1 MKFRWALVFLASW
14 ATSGIAACGDDDG
27 MIPDA
32 GPDGGVLGT
41 HPTFAPTAD
50 PMPFGAVPWPDDL
63 YLDVDGRVALGTYPN
78 EDQTLIPEYP
88 QALRESMTHL
98 DGFGLVAPAFFGIEG
113 EIDPSSLPASTAD
126 SLLDEASAFM
136 LDVDPGSPTTLERV
150 PARAVWDARAR
161 RIVVRPADG
170 HPLAP
175 GRLYAAVLTTAIRDS
190 MGMPLDPAP
199 TFARLRDAENRPED
213 PLEAEIHERY
223 TPVLASL
230 ASAGTPRET
239 VAALAVFR
247 TQTVTSGLDLAR
259 EAVHRVGAPTI
270 TIDEVLSDD
279 ALDVRLG
286 VPEPYVSGLDAEG
299 GVAHANIRWLIHGS
313 FDAPNFLDAR
323 EGVHGRFERAE
334 DGLIVKRMD
343 RVTFSLALPMNAASA
358 AMRPIVFQHG
368 ITAERSDMLG
378 VADVLCAAG
387 YAVIAIDAPY
397 HGLRSQLG
405 DNDVVNRFTG
415 EEGPDGFGDN
425 SGAAVIV
432 DFAGLTEI
440 RGDLIDFHPFYF
452 RDALRQAVA
461 DLMSTVL
468 ALRESDWSVVGEEED
483 ALAELRFSEEPVG
496 FIGYSLGGIIGSMFV
511 ATEPDIGAAVLAV
524 TGGSVIHLVAQSPS
538 FNGAYI
544 PQLFPLLGLSVDAI
558 DYEDLHPSFYAE
570 MGLWQMLFDRGDPV
584 TYGPRL
590 ARSEANVLM
599 MMARDDETVNN
610 VNTESLARAANIP
623 ILDAP
628 PAYVDLAM
636 ANVPLRGNATVGG
649 LSLTRGLSVF
659 EPATHGLLLYRNTR
673 YNWEH
678 PVAPPFVPRE
688 PPDEFEGPIDDAQRQ
703 MLNFFETWRSGAA
716 EVAAPSAL
724 DV

>member
-1 MKFRWALVFLASW
+1 MN
-14 ATSGIAACGDDDG
+14 
-27 MIPDA
+27 PDA
-32 GPDGGVLGT
+32 GTDAGVVGT
-41 HPTFAPTAD
+41 HPTFLPMAD
-50 PMPFGAVPWPDDL
+50 PMPFGTVPWPDDL
-63 YLDVDGRVALGTYPN
+63 YLDAEGRVALGSYPN
-78 EDQTLIPEYP
+78 EDQTLVPEYP

-98 DGFGLVAPAFFGIEG
+98 NGFGLVAPVFFAIEG
-113 EIDPSSLPASTAD
+113 EIDPASLPASTPD
-126 SLLDEASAFM
+126 SLLNEASAFL

-150 PARAVWDARAR
+150 PARVVWDARAH
-161 RIVVRPADG
+161 RIVIRPADG

-175 GRLYAAVLTTAIRDS
+175 GRLYAAVLTTTIRDA
-190 MGMPLDPAP
+190 MGMPLTPAP
-199 TFARLRDAENRPED
+199 IFARLRDAENRPED
-213 PLEAEIHERY
+213 ILEAEIHERY

-247 TQTVTSGLDLAR
+247 TQTITRGLDLAR
-259 EAVHRVGAPTI
+259 EAVYRLDAPTI
-270 TIDEVLSDD
+270 TIDEVLSED
-279 ALDVRLG
+279 ALDARLG
-286 VPEPYVSGLDAEG
+286 TPEPYVSGLDAEG

-313 FDAPNFLDAR
+313 FDAPNFLDEE
-323 EGVHGRFERAE
+323 EGVHGRFEETA
-334 DGLIVKRMD
+334 DGLMVERMD
-343 RVTFSLALPMNAASA
+343 RVTFTLALPMGASSA
-358 AMRPIVFQHG
+358 PVRAIVFQHG

-405 DNDVVNRFTG
+405 ENDVVNRFTG
-415 EEGPDGFGDN
+415 DEGPDGFGDN
-425 SGAAVIV
+425 SGATVIV
-432 DFAGLTEI
+432 DFAGLTDV

-461 DLMSTVL
+461 DLMSTVR
-468 ALRESDWSVVGEEED
+468 ALRASDWSVVGEAED
-483 ALAELRFSEEPVG
+483 ALVELRFSEEELG

-511 ATEPDIGAAVLAV
+511 ATEPEIGAAVLAV
-524 TGGSVIHLVAQSPS
+524 TGGSVVHLVAQSPS

-544 PQLFPLLGLSVDAI
+544 PQLFPLMGLSDEAI
-558 DYEDLHPSFYAE
+558 DYDTLHPSFYAE
-570 MGLWQMLFDRGDPV
+570 MGLWQTLFDRGDPV
-584 TYGPRL
+584 AYGPRL
-590 ARSEANVLM
+590 ERSETNILM
-599 MMARDDETVNN
+599 MMARDDETLNN
-610 VNTESLARAANIP
+610 VNTESLARAASIP

-636 ANVPLRGNATVGG
+636 ATVPLRGNATVGG

-673 YNWEH
+673 YNWQH

-688 PPDEFEGPIDDAQRQ
+688 PPESFEGPIDDAQRQ